1 MPRPGPTLLR
11 SGGFRLTI
19 LCHALALCHSRLAKP
34 SRGLGLGGIC
44 VPLLCYTAYTDL
56 WLAGLLSAELAAAFA
71 TVSVVLLVYL
81 TTKVHLDSKQNARE
95 HAELRKAVDRLAEAV
110 ERQGESANRWFDLI
124 DRRFDSLDRKLDQI
138 LTYVLNRRSDK
149 DD

>member
-1 MPRPGPTLLR
+1 M
-11 SGGFRLTI
+11 
-19 LCHALALCHSRLAKP
+19 
-34 SRGLGLGGIC
+34 
-44 VPLLCYTAYTDL
+44 
-56 WLAGLLSAELAAAFA
+56 SAELAAAFA

-95 HAELRKAVDRLAEAV
+95 HAELRKAVDRLVEAV